1 MGSSEVMVG
10 LKGLWSTVVEVAG
23 FALYPVEVGPKA
35 MVESVGFVLAFLKDF
50 KCFSIF
56 INSKNY
62 KFLIPLNFEFSRI
75 SNCSCNLII
84 K

>member
-35 MVESVGFVLAFLKDF
+35 MVESVGFVLAS
-50 KCFSIF
+50 FSF
-56 INSKNY
+56 VVATFVNSW
-62 KFLIPLNFEFSRI
+62 LPR
-75 SNCSCNLII
+75 
-84 K
+84 

>member
-62 KFLIPLNFEFSRI
+62 KFLIPLNFICIE
-75 SNCSCNLII
+75 II
-84 K
+84 IFKIKINNV